1 MEFLMWNIIIEVF
14 YWAKK
19 MRPPP
24 KGKSHDTS
32 FLFLFRPE
40 NFRFTESCD
49 FFRWVA
55 LRKRACT
62 RRTACRYRTCRNR
75 RTNQVFQPTKES
87 HYGGRMQTQISKRK
101 NITIHFG
108 ESEKDLLE
116 EFDIYCKSQYSSR
129 SGWIKRA
136 IHKAIQENKW
146 SHYSYRQ
153 QPITCLSLLLGKI
166 EKVLVSFWMLLL
178 FKNIRNIKINLSR
191 NQF

>member
-1 MEFLMWNIIIEVF
+1 
-14 YWAKK
+14 

-32 FLFLFRPE
+32 FLFLFRPD
-40 NFRFTESCD
+40 NFRFTEHVRI
-49 FFRWVA
+49 FGWVA
-55 LRKRACT
+55 IRMRRSHARKT
-62 RRTACRYRTCRNR
+62 HWYRSFSNYWT
-75 RTNQVFQPTKES
+75 TKAFQKTKKS
-87 HYGGRMQTQISKRK
+87 YYGGRMQTQISKRK

-153 QPITCLSLLLGKI
+153 QPITCLSLLPEKI
-166 EKVLVSFWMLLL
+166 EKVFLSFWMLLL